1 MTLMF
6 RALTRG
12 FRRAGIAAA
21 LFCFAGAGPLAT
33 PATAQN
39 VELEGIAAVVNDE
52 VISNS
57 AVNGRIALALFAA
70 GQPNTPENRQ
80 RLIGQVL
87 QTLIDEELG
96 RQEADRLGLS
106 VPDDNVAEA
115 ISTIAAN
122 NGMSRAQL
130 EGAMA
135 ERGVAVGVLEDQVRA
150 NMLWRTVVERRI
162 IPRISVTPDEVDEIM
177 TRMEDTRGLPE
188 YLLSDL
194 FLLVDDP
201 ALDGQVRSFA
211 AELADDIRGGSS
223 FSAVA
228 AQFSDGAGASVGGD
242 MGWVLGEQLDPAIL
256 EAVETLQVG
265 GVSDPVRTAGGYHL
279 VLLRDSRE
287 ANTPDPLDD
296 EVALAR
302 LILPLQAGMSR
313 AAFAELV
320 QIAEDASATLT
331 GCEDLRARAEELGAP
346 DPDGGVGPIR
356 RLPPQ
361 LAEIVADL
369 PVGQPTEP
377 IRAPDSIVILMLC
390 DRTPADEGTFDRVY
404 QSMREERADQ
414 AQQRLLRDLRNAAY
428 IDIRIL

>member
-1 MTLMF
+1 MILLL
-6 RALTRG
+6 RALTRRSRLAG
-12 FRRAGIAAA
+12 FALTILCITGAA
-21 LFCFAGAGPLAT
+21 PLVTLAH
-33 PATAQN
+33 AQN
-39 VELEGIAAVVNDE
+39 VELEGIAAIVNDE

-80 RLIGQVL
+80 RLIGQIL

-106 VPDDNVAEA
+106 VPDERVADA
-115 ISTIAAN
+115 IDTIAAN
-122 NGMSRAQL
+122 NGLSRAQL

-135 ERGVAVGVLEDQVRA
+135 DRGVAVSMLESQVRA
-150 NMLWRTVVERRI
+150 SMLWRMVVERRI
-162 IPRISVTPDEVDEIM
+162 VPRISVTGDEVDEIM
-177 TRMEDTRGLPE
+177 ARMEETRGLPE
-188 YLLSDL
+188 FMLSDL

-201 ALDGQVRSFA
+201 SLDGQVRSFA
-211 AELADDIRGGSS
+211 ADLAEDIRGGAS

-256 EAVETLQVG
+256 EAVETLEIG
-265 GVSDPVRTAGGYHL
+265 GVSEPVRTAGGYHL
-279 VLLRDSRE
+279 ILLRDRRE

-302 LILPLQAGMSR
+302 LILPIEPGMTQAG
-313 AAFAELV
+313 FARLV
-320 QIAEDASATLT
+320 QTAEDASATLT
-331 GCEDLRARAEELGAP
+331 SCEDLRARAEELDLP
-346 DPDGGVGPIR
+346 NPDGGVGPIR

-361 LAEIVADL
+361 LAEMIVDL
-369 PVGQPTEP
+369 PLNQPTEP
-377 IRAPDSIVILMLC
+377 IRVPDSIVILMLC
-390 DRTPADEGTFDRVY
+390 DRTPADEGTYDRLMR
-404 QSMREERADQ
+404 SMREERADQ

>member
-12 FRRAGIAAA
+12 SLRTSIAAA
-21 LFCFAGAGPLAT
+21 LLCLAGAVPLAT

-52 VISNS
+52 VISSS

-70 GQPNTPENRQ
+70 GQPNSPENRQ
-80 RLIGQVL
+80 RLMGQIL

-96 RQEADRLGLS
+96 RQEAERLGLS
-106 VPDDNVAEA
+106 VPDDRVAEA
-115 ISTIAAN
+115 IATIAAN
-122 NGMSRAQL
+122 NGLSRAQL

-135 ERGVAVGVLEDQVRA
+135 ERGVAVTVLEDQVRA
-150 NMLWRTVVERRI
+150 SILWRRVVERRI
-162 IPRISVTPDEVDEIM
+162 VPSISVTSDEVDEIM
-177 TRMEDTRGLPE
+177 TRMDDTRGLPE

-201 ALDGQVRSFA
+201 ALDGQVQSFA
-211 AELADDIRGGSS
+211 AELADDIRGGAS

-228 AQFSDGAGASVGGD
+228 SQFSDGAGAAVGGD

-256 EAVETLQVG
+256 EAVETLDIG

-279 VLLRDSRE
+279 ILLRDSRE

-296 EVALAR
+296 EVTLAR
-302 LILPLQAGMSR
+302 LILPVQAGMSR
-313 AAFAELV
+313 AAFGELV

-331 GCEDLRARAEELGAP
+331 SCEDLRALAEELGLP
-346 DPDGGVGPIR
+346 NPDGGTGPIR
-356 RLPPQ
+356 RLPAQ
-361 LAEIVADL
+361 LGELLVDL
-369 PVGQPTEP
+369 PLEQPSEP
-377 IRAPDSIVILMLC
+377 IRVPDSIVVLMLC

-404 QSMREERADQ
+404 RSMREERADQ

-428 IDIRIL
+428 IDIRIM